1 MGVNELQEFATKIS
15 PFFDPEFWNSDF
27 EMRKETRRRQLHV
40 NFDDIDAID
49 YGLMDEE
56 DPNLLS
62 VLNSHSSMADR
73 AKRKQ
78 STVEEDVKR
87 EQTVANHAR
96 TMTKKKLRQFAQKD
110 MFIDRI
116 SDVFE
121 PQHNKR
127 WIKAICGDDKENV
140 LHMIAD
146 RGSKRNRKSTMAQW
160 ENFDTENAGK
170 STGNER
176 IALVPQLVFFSKAF
190 FQSPEA
196 HYIFRLVR
204 QGIETLVISEE
215 TKVKMVCYV
224 VVLEAMIF
232 A

>member
-1 MGVNELQEFATKIS
+1 MGVAELQEFQTKVS

-40 NFDDIDAID
+40 DFQDIDAID
-49 YGLMDEE
+49 YGMMDEE

-62 VLNSHSSMADR
+62 ALNHLNGVHSNNLKDR

-96 TMTKKKLRQFAQKD
+96 TMTKKKLRQFAGKN

-116 SDVFE
+116 EDVFE

-146 RGSKRNRKSTMAQW
+146 SKSKRNRKTTMAQW
-160 ENFDTENAGK
+160 ENFDSENMTK
-170 STGNER
+170 TPGNER

-190 FQSPEA
+190 FQSKEA
-196 HYIFRLVR
+196 LYIFRLVR
-204 QGIETLVISEE
+204 QGIETLVISED
-215 TKVKMVCYV
+215 TKVKMVC
-224 VVLEAMIF
+224 F
-232 A
+232 